1 MSYSLPQQHNVVD
14 DKQQQVHTHVSVCP
28 TFLLSPGF
36 PPLKLVLFGFVGTV
50 QEVPPEGN
58 GEENESY

>member
-1 MSYSLPQQHNVVD
+1 MLYTLQQQHNVDD
-14 DKQQQVHTHVSVCP
+14 DKQQQGHTHVSVCP

-36 PPLKLVLFGFVGTV
+36 PPMKLVLFGFAGTV

-58 GEENESY
+58 GKK